1 MRALLLAMLLLPG
14 PAMARLEYPPRAYA
28 PAASLAAALKAGA
41 RDHIRDDNRRVSVP
55 AVFTGEVR
63 PLTAESA
70 EGLRAWIAARRDWR
84 AEMVLRF
91 VREFRFESAGQRFW
105 LPVAE
110 GGDFMRHMA
119 PGESLELAVDI
130 AGSHDRRVVASV
142 KAIARAGDRQYTRT
156 VNDDARNEVELAAE
170 AARQGVERVIGC
182 ATRHA
187 LLHPALGIPAS
198 LDAMGPAGT
207 GCLDAGLAAGK
218 LDRYRLSFWPGVPD
232 AAGRTHLLL
241 ACARP
246 ERDTLDGN
254 ETHAGDERGLATRHR
269 GGFAS
274 PTCTQAATWEY
285 DPLRHLKA
293 CLVVHADRE
302 RGTGYA
308 ANLLSFGPSGNGCLV
323 LRADGARKLHD
334 TLFESHDG
342 LLYYEPD
349 ASVPR
354 TRFQLR
360 HKQRSSRH
368 EVEYLTTET
377 GSRHGALA
385 EGRGVTRDDPEPEVF
400 LERLHAS
407 DRSDL
412 DRQAAWRP
420 ACEAGRYADCIEL
433 AHRRLLWGDFAEA
446 WALWRKAC
454 EGGIAEGCLFDRT
467 RLEAYRKVWSARCRE
482 RDEEACRVERSH
494 NPTEVYY
501 HALVLRRACEAGKRE
516 SCDALATA
524 AAQLARELPIL
535 PVGRALNP
543 TGIAPPR

>member
-1 MRALLLAMLLLPG
+1 
-14 PAMARLEYPPRAYA
+14 MARLEFPPSAYA
-28 PAASLAAALKAGA
+28 RAASLAAALEAGA
-41 RDHIRDDNRRVSVP
+41 RDPIRDDNRRVSVP

-63 PLTAESA
+63 PLTAQSA

-84 AEMVLRF
+84 AELVSRF

-119 PGESLELAVDI
+119 PGESFELAVDI

-156 VNDDARNEVELAAE
+156 VNDDARKEVELAAE
-170 AARQGVERVIGC
+170 VARQGVERVIGC

-187 LLHPALGIPAS
+187 RSHPAVGIPAS
-198 LDAMGPAGT
+198 LDAVGPAGT

-232 AAGRTHLLL
+232 SAGRAYLLL

-246 ERDTLDGN
+246 ERDILDGD
-254 ETHAGDERGLATRHR
+254 ETHAGDERGLATRR
-269 GGFAS
+269 QANFAS
-274 PTCTQAATWEY
+274 PTCTQAATWE
-285 DPLRHLKA
+285 DDALRHLKA
-293 CLVVHADRE
+293 CLVAHADRE

-308 ANLLSFGPSGNGCLV
+308 ADLLSFGPSGNGCLV
-323 LRADGARKLHD
+323 VGADGARKLHA
-334 TLFESHDG
+334 TLFDSRDG
-342 LLYYEPD
+342 RLYYEPD
-349 ASVPR
+349 TSVPR

-360 HKQRSSRH
+360 HARRFSRH

-385 EGRGVTRDDPEPEVF
+385 EGRGATRDDPEPEVF
-400 LERLHAS
+400 VERLHAS

-420 ACEAGRYADCIEL
+420 ACEAGRFTDCLEL
-433 AHRRLLWGDFAEA
+433 AHRRLLWRDFAEA
-446 WALWRKAC
+446 SALWRKAC
-454 EGGIAEGCLFDRT
+454 EGGIAEGCLFDRG
-467 RLEAYRKVWSARCRE
+467 RLEAYQKVWRARCRA
-482 RDEEACRVERSH
+482 RDEEACRVASSH
-494 NPTEVYY
+494 YPDEVYY

-535 PVGRALNP
+535 PAGRALNP